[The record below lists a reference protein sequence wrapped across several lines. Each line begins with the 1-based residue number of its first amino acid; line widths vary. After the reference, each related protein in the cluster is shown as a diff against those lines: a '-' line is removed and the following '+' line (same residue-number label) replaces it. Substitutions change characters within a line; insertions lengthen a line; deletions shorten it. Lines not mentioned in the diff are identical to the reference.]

1 MDDMNNS
8 PGAAAL
14 SAKLDTANISVAQS
28 DRKRNEDSA
37 DKERIEKLVRRAR
50 AGDKNAFGDLYRQY
64 HGAIFR
70 LAWFALGEGAEDVLS
85 ETFVR
90 AWAGLPRY
98 RRTGAPFVSWLYAI
112 ARHVVSDEIRR
123 RQRSATAGQDAHDA
137 YEESHDDRLDL
148 AAAIA
153 RLPRRQRQVVE
164 MKYLLGLTNPEVAA
178 ALGISTGAVNAKQWR
193 ALQSLKTILEQ
204 T

>member
-1 MDDMNNS
+1 MNDS

-37 DKERIEKLVRRAR
+37 EERIEKLVRRAR
-50 AGDKNAFGDLYRQY
+50 AGDKNAFGELYRQY

-70 LAWFALGEGAEDVLS
+70 LARFALGEGAEDVVS

-112 ARHVVSDEIRR
+112 ARHIVSDEIRR
-123 RQRSATAGQDAHDA
+123 RQRSARASPDAHDA

-178 ALGISTGAVNAKQWR
+178 ALGISTGAVNTKQWR
-193 ALQSLKTILEQ
+193 ALQSLKTSLER